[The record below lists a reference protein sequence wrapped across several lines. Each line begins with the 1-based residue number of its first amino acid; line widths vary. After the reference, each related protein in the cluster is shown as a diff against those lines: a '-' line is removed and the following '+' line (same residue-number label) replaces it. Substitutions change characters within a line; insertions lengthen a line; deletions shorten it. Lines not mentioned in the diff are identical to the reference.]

1 MLTTISPQAFIEQ
14 PSIRQQGQARG
25 LNEWRKA
32 LDQQLDDFL
41 ASGEKIR
48 DIVHARAQAI
58 DALLQLLWQQH
69 GLSEQNLALLAVG
82 GYGRS
87 EMLPYSDVDILI
99 LSQHNIEP
107 GLGEKISGFVSS
119 LWDTGFKPG
128 ISVRSLTECL
138 EAAQD
143 ITVATT
149 LVESRLVAG
158 DEQLAKKPR
167 QIVATAWTDK
177 TFFQEKMLE
186 QQRRYAQHNNTE
198 SNLEPDVKNA
208 PGGLRDIN
216 QIGWIAK
223 RHFRVVRIYDLVH
236 LGFISEFELRELENA
251 EDFLWQVRYQLHRIA
266 GRDENRLL
274 FDYQRDVAARL
285 GYIQQEQDAPNH
297 AVEQFMKTYYR
308 VAMKISTLNEML
320 LAYFFESVIEPRL
333 SDEEKP
339 HRSNINER
347 FNMIGGKIAVTHH
360 RVFSETPSAI
370 LELFYIMASQPEI
383 TGIRAKTLRL
393 LMLAAK
399 SIDDH
404 FRANPVHR
412 AIFMAILRAPHNL
425 YDTLHAMKRYGI
437 LGKYIPAFG
446 QIIGLM
452 QYDLF
457 HIYTVDAHTLLLIR
471 NLRRFGKLEFAKDY
485 PLVSSVFQRLERKE
499 IVYLAAI
506 FHDIAKGRGGD
517 HSELGSEDAIEFCR
531 NHGLTEREGKI
542 VAWLTRNHLVM
553 SITSQKKDISDP
565 DVVKQFADHM
575 GDMVHLDYLYSLT
588 VADINA
594 TNPKLWNSWRGS
606 LMRQLYTQA
615 RDTIR
620 SGLDRPVDHQLIIED
635 TKFEAMQ
642 TLSNQYTYEDI
653 EKIWREL
660 GDDYFL
666 KERADEV
673 VWHTQ
678 AIIEHADNPDPLV
691 LIREHRKLAKD
702 TAEIFIYTRDLP
714 NLFAAS
720 VAVMDQMDLNVQD
733 ARIITAAKAFSLDTY
748 VVLDRYGTLL
758 SDEDRQAQVIYA
770 LTSALSSPEEFPTLL
785 ERRIPRQLRHFAVQ
799 TEVHIQL
806 NTALQQNIVEIMTL
820 DQPGLLAKIGGLF
833 MMQGLDIHSAR
844 IATLGERAED
854 SFYVTKRD
862 GVPMSHE
869 EAKSFAHKLQLALD
883 EASQV
888 VCVVN

>member
-1 MLTTISPQAFIEQ
+1 MPDLLSPRLFIEQ
-14 PSIRQQGQARG
+14 HGFHRG

-32 LDQQLDDFL
+32 LDQQLDTAL
-41 ASGEKIR
+41 LGEEGIR
-48 DIVHARAQAI
+48 YVVHARAKAM
-58 DALLQLLWQQH
+58 DNMLKLLWQQQELPEH
-69 GLSEQNLALLAVG
+69 NLALLAVG
-82 GYGRS
+82 GYGRG
-87 EMLPYSDVDILI
+87 EMLPHSDLDILV
-99 LSQHNIEP
+99 LSRDEIKAE
-107 GLGEKISGFVSS
+107 LGEKISEFVSI

-128 ISVRSLTECL
+128 ISVRSLSECL

-149 LVESRLVAG
+149 LVEARLITG

-177 TFFQEKMLE
+177 TFFEEKIRE
-186 QQRRYAQHNNTE
+186 QQRRYAQHNHTE
-198 SNLEPDVKNA
+198 SNLEPDIKNA
-208 PGGLRDIN
+208 PGGLRDLN

-223 RHFRVVRIYDLVH
+223 RHFRVVRFYDLVH
-236 LGFISEFELRELENA
+236 LGFISEFELQELESA
-251 EDFLWQVRYQLHRIA
+251 EDFLWQVRYQLHRIT

-285 GYIQQEQDAPNH
+285 GFIQHDNDSPNH

-320 LAYFFESVIEPRL
+320 LAYFYESVIEPRL
-333 SDEEKP
+333 PDGEQPQK
-339 HRSNINER
+339 IILNER
-347 FNMIGGKIAVTHH
+347 FELIGNKIAVCHH
-360 RVFSETPSAI
+360 RVFSQTPSAI
-370 LELFYIMASQPEI
+370 FELFHFMANQPDI
-383 TGIRAKTLRL
+383 IGIRAKTLRL

-399 SIDDH
+399 TIDDN
-404 FRANPVHR
+404 FRNDPMHR
-412 AIFMAILRAPHNL
+412 AMFMAILRAPYHL
-425 YDTLHAMKRYGI
+425 YHTLHAMKRYGV
-437 LGKYIPAFG
+437 LGQYIPAFG

-471 NLRRFGKLEFAKDY
+471 NLRRFGKAEFASDY
-485 PLVSSVFQRLERKE
+485 PVVNSVFQRLDRKE

-517 HSELGSEDAIEFCR
+517 HSELGAEDALVFCR
-531 NHGLTEREGKI
+531 NHGLSEREAKI
-542 VAWLTRNHLVM
+542 VAWLTRNHLVI
-553 SITSQKKDISDP
+553 SLTAQKKDISDP
-565 DVVKQFADHM
+565 DVVKGFADHM
-575 GDMVHLDYLYSLT
+575 GDMVHLDYLYCLT
-588 VADINA
+588 VADVNA
-594 TNPKLWNSWRGS
+594 TNPKLWNSWRAS

-615 RDTIR
+615 RTIIR
-620 SGLDRPVDHQLIIED
+620 TGLDRPVDHQLIIDD

-642 TLSNQYTYEDI
+642 TLSTRYTYEQI
-653 EKIWREL
+653 EKIWCEL
-660 GDDYFL
+660 GDEYFL

-673 VWHTQ
+673 IWHTQ
-678 AIIEHADNPDPLV
+678 AMIEHGDNPDPLV
-691 LIREHRKLAKD
+691 LIREHRKQAKD
-702 TAEIFIYTRDLP
+702 AAEIFIYTRDLP

-720 VAVMDQMDLNVQD
+720 VAILDQMDLNVLD

-748 VVLDRYGTLL
+748 VVLDRFGTLL
-758 SDEDRQAQVIYA
+758 TDQDRQAQVIYA
-770 LTSALSSPEEFPTLL
+770 LTNALSHPEEFPALL

-799 TEVHIQL
+799 TEVSIQL

-833 MMQGLDIHSAR
+833 TMQGLDIHSAR

-862 GVPMSHE
+862 GQPMNRE
-869 EAKSFAHKLQLALD
+869 EAQAFAHKLQLALD

-888 VCVVN
+888 VSIVQ